1 MNAPD
6 AAAINT
12 STNAYPA
19 AAASGGY
26 YAPEA
31 AAGSGKHGGDGGH
44 GGGEEG
50 PEQLKQALIDS
61 LYGTERGLKASSET
75 RGEVAELIAAL
86 EAANP
91 TPAPTEDLALL
102 GGKWL
107 LAYTSFSELFPLLA
121 TGNLPFVTVGEISQT
136 IDAYAQTVVNA
147 VQFSGP
153 VSTTSFS
160 ARASFELR
168 SPKRVQIKFEE
179 GVLGTPQLV
188 TDSSEL
194 PSSTVVLG
202 QSVDLRPFQSL
213 LRPLQAVA
221 EQLVRA
227 MSGLPPLRVPIG
239 STSAQSWLLTTYLD
253 KDLRIARGDGGSVFV
268 LVRAGSPL
276 TLYT

>member
-26 YAPEA
+26 YAPEG
-31 AAGSGKHGGDGGH
+31 AAGSGKQGGDGGH
-44 GGGEEG
+44 GGGGEAPEE
-50 PEQLKQALIDS
+50 LKQALIDS
-61 LYGTERGLKASSET
+61 LYGTERGLKVSSET

-136 IDAYAQTVVNA
+136 IDPYAQTVVNA

-188 TDSSEL
+188 SDSTEL

-213 LRPLQAVA
+213 LRPLQGVA

-227 MSGLPPLRVPIG
+227 LSGLPPLRVPIG
-239 STSAQSWLLTTYLD
+239 SASAESWLLTTYLD

>member
-6 AAAINT
+6 DAAINT
-12 STNAYPA
+12 STNAYPTV
-19 AAASGGY
+19 AASGGY
-26 YAPEA
+26 YAPES

-44 GGGEEG
+44 GGGREAPEE
-50 PEQLKQALIDS
+50 LKQALIDS

-188 TDSSEL
+188 ADSSEL

-227 MSGLPPLRVPIG
+227 LSGLPPLRVPIG
-239 STSAQSWLLTTYLD
+239 NASAQSWLLTTYLD